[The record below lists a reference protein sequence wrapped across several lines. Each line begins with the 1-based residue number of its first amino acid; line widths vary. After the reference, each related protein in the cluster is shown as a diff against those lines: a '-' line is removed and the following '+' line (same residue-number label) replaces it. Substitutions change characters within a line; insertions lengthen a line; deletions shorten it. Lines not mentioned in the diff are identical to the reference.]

1 MYLNNFKNLKN
12 LFPISLMVIPFL
24 FGNLSCSNKN
34 LTTFSTEEDSELIP
48 SISGVAA
55 LGQLV
60 PMGEV
65 RRLASPI
72 SQFGSFPRVEEILV
86 KEGDYVKEGSILA
99 IFESQK
105 KLKTN
110 LLKKQKLLDINQKE
124 ISLKKDQIKR
134 YRSATEENA
143 YSIVLLTQKEDELLK
158 LEKQKIINIYEK
170 KDIEIDL
177 FNSKLRSPIDGYIL
191 SINTRAGERSNSDGI
206 LEIGASQKMQALIEV
221 YESDIDRVFLDQN
234 VELISENGG
243 FEETLIGKVI
253 RINPQVK
260 QRKVLSTDPTG
271 DADARIIKVLVGL
284 DDKSISL
291 VKSFAGMKV
300 IAKFIPKWIFLNL
313 ERYH

>member
-1 MYLNNFKNLKN
+1 MYSKKIKK
-12 LFPISLMVIPFL
+12 LFPITFMVIPFL

-34 LTTFSTEEDSELIP
+34 LNVTSSDDKSELI
-48 SISGVAA
+48 STISGVAA

-65 RRLASPI
+65 RKLASPI
-72 SQFGSFPRVEEILV
+72 SQLGSFPRVQEILV
-86 KEGDYVKEGSILA
+86 KEGDYVKKGSTLA
-99 IFESQK
+99 IFENQK
-105 KLKTN
+105 KLKAN
-110 LLKKQKLLDINQKE
+110 FLKKKKLLETNQKE

-134 YRSATEENA
+134 YRSATEKNA
-143 YSIVLLTQKEDELLK
+143 YSIVLLSQKEDELLK
-158 LEKQKIINIYEK
+158 LEKQRIINSADK
-170 KDIEIDL
+170 KSIEIDL
-177 FNSKLRSPIDGYIL
+177 FNSELRSPIDGYIL
-191 SINTRAGERSNSDGI
+191 SINTRAGERSNSEGI
-206 LEIGASQKMQALIEV
+206 LEIGASQNMQALIEV

-243 FEETLIGKVI
+243 FDETLIGKVI

-284 DDKSISL
+284 DDKSISR

-300 IAKFIPKWIFLNL
+300 IAKFVPK
-313 ERYH
+313 

>member
-1 MYLNNFKNLKN
+1 MYSKKIKK
-12 LFPISLMVIPFL
+12 LFPITFMVIPFL

-34 LTTFSTEEDSELIP
+34 LNVTSSDDNSELIP
-48 SISGVAA
+48 TISGVAA

-65 RRLASPI
+65 RKLASPI
-72 SQFGSFPRVEEILV
+72 SQLGSFPRVQEILV
-86 KEGDYVKEGSILA
+86 KEGDYVKKGSILA
-99 IFESQK
+99 IFENQK
-105 KLKTN
+105 KLKAN
-110 LLKKQKLLDINQKE
+110 LLKKKKLLETNEEE

-134 YRSATEENA
+134 YRSATEKDA

-158 LEKQKIINIYEK
+158 LEKQKIINSADK
-170 KDIEIDL
+170 KSIEIDL
-177 FNSKLRSPIDGYIL
+177 FNTELRSPIDGYIL
-191 SINTRAGERSNSDGI
+191 SINTRAGERSNSEGI
-206 LEIGASQKMQALIEV
+206 LEIGASQNMQALIEV

-243 FEETLIGKVI
+243 FDETLIGKVI

-284 DDKSISL
+284 DDKSIQR

-300 IAKFIPKWIFLNL
+300 IAKFIPK
-313 ERYH
+313 

>member
-1 MYLNNFKNLKN
+1 MYSKNFKK
-12 LFPISLMVIPFL
+12 LFPFSIMVIPLL

-34 LTTFSTEEDSELIP
+34 LNTISPEENSELIP
-48 SISGVAA
+48 TISGVAA

-65 RRLASPI
+65 RKLASPL

-86 KEGDYVKEGSILA
+86 KEGDYVKKGSILA
-99 IFESQK
+99 IFENQK
-105 KLKTN
+105 KLKAN
-110 LLKKQKLLDINQKE
+110 LLKNQKLLDTNQKE

-134 YRSATEENA
+134 YRSATKQNA
-143 YSIVLLTQKEDELLK
+143 YSIVLLTQKQDELLK
-158 LEKQKIINIYEK
+158 LEKQMIINNADK
-170 KDIEIDL
+170 KVIEIDL
-177 FNSKLRSPIDGYIL
+177 FNSQLRSPIDGYIL
-191 SINTRAGERSNSDGI
+191 SINTRAGERSNSEGI

-243 FEETLIGKVI
+243 FEETLFGKVI

-271 DADARIIKVLVGL
+271 DADARIIKVLVSL
-284 DDKSISL
+284 DDKSIL
-291 VKSFAGMKV
+291 RVKSFAGMKV
-300 IAKFIPKWIFLNL
+300 IAKFIPK
-313 ERYH
+313 

>member
-1 MYLNNFKNLKN
+1 MYLKRIKN
-12 LFPISLMVIPFL
+12 LFSLSLLVIPFL
-24 FGNLSCSNKN
+24 FGNFSCSNKN
-34 LTTFSTEEDSELIP
+34 LNEVDDNLEINT

-65 RRLASPI
+65 RKLASPI
-72 SQFGSFPRVEEILV
+72 SQFGSFPRVQKVLV
-86 KEGDYVKEGSILA
+86 KEGDFVKKGSTLA
-99 IFESQK
+99 IFENHK
-105 KLKTN
+105 KLESN
-110 LLKKQKLLDINQKE
+110 LLKKQKLLETNQKE
-124 ISLKKDQIKR
+124 ISLKKDQIRR
-134 YRSATEENA
+134 YRLATEENA

-158 LEKQKIINIYEK
+158 LEKQKIINNADK
-170 KDIEIDL
+170 KSIEIDL
-177 FNSKLRSPIDGYIL
+177 FNAQLRSPIDGYIL
-191 SINTRAGERSNSDGI
+191 SINTREGERSNSEGI

-271 DADARIIKVLVGL
+271 DADARIIKVLVNL
-284 DDKSISL
+284 DDKSIIR

-300 IAKFIPKWIFLNL
+300 IARFIPK
-313 ERYH
+313 